1 MAATLPITAATPA
14 AAYRPLYFEALR
26 VDPSGSQVLDIIIA
40 DATLASALACEVGQV
55 VVKHATIIGA
65 VPAVAGQTV
74 HLYQNCGPYGSY
86 VTENGQGIFVIID
99 EVSYS
104 GDLYMVTDAPDLGAF
119 TPSGSPTA
127 SLRIWLNNYTVFCK
141 VSIYTD
147 PSASPVV
154 VYLQGTPN
162 NAGKTGFYIDKVVRN
177 YFNASLHPYALPVGG
192 SLAVQTAH
200 GVTAI
205 FYKLTFAE
213 VYDSGDEVVLD
224 PFDGGTYSGSAI
236 FHTDTTYRTAVN
248 AVHPST
254 FDFEPINP
262 ITPAVL
268 DWSTDGLGGFM
279 VGSNSF
285 KRKFLTCAPRKI
297 TMLATDT
304 FRLHMLT
311 SDTAIGSVDPWTVG
325 FNLRVY
331 DSRTTNFGAIL
342 LDKAI
347 TLTGE
352 TAAFSIAVGPADLG
366 VFTTLTSVYTVV
378 ITNTAGDTFLSET
391 FKITI
396 DSDCKE
402 TTRPLVFLNLLGGI
416 DSFTFTARELDNA
429 DNGESLYTV
438 SARGLTAK
446 VRAWLVRNL
455 LKRGKGATLS
465 KYYAP
470 GTGYDYT
477 ERSYKG
483 CMAVTKLSDSIVAP
497 VIIETTKAQ
506 AASTGGVR
514 GPLII
519 DYRIG
524 RDQTSQQG

>member
-26 VDPSGSQVLDIIIA
+26 VDPSLSDVTYIRPATSGDVTTLGSGL
-40 DATLASALACEVGQV
+40 EVGDILVQ
-55 VVKHATIIGA
+55 HTDWDG
-65 VPAVAGQTV
+65 PVA
-74 HLYQNCGPYGSY
+74 
-86 VTENGQGIFVIID
+86 D
-99 EVSYS
+99 
-104 GDLYMVTDAPDLGAF
+104 TDAGWVLLSDDCLGYAGVHRVLNSF
-119 TPSGSPTA
+119 DDGTDFYTVIESADFGALTFGTA
-127 SLRIWLNNYTVFCK
+127 AHGRVYLNEYTVFCK

-402 TTRPLVFLNLLGGI
+402 TTRPLVFLNLLGGV
-416 DSFTFTARELDNA
+416 DSFTFTARELDSANE
-429 DNGESLYTV
+429 GESLYTV

>member
-26 VDPSGSQVLDIIIA
+26 VDPGLSDVTFIRPATSGDVT
-40 DATLASALACEVGQV
+40 TLGSGLEVGDILVQ
-55 VVKHATIIGA
+55 HTDWDGS
-65 VPAVAGQTV
+65 VA
-74 HLYQNCGPYGSY
+74 
-86 VTENGQGIFVIID
+86 D
-99 EVSYS
+99 
-104 GDLYMVTDAPDLGAF
+104 TDAGWVLLSDDCLGYA
-119 TPSGSPTA
+119 GVH
-127 SLRIWLNNYTVFCK
+127 RVLNSFDDGTDFYTVIESADFGTLTFGTAAHGRVYLNEYTVYCR

-147 PSASPVV
+147 PAESPVV

-192 SLAVQTAH
+192 SSAVQTAH

-205 FYKLTFAE
+205 FYKLEFAE
-213 VYDSGDEVVLD
+213 LYDFAGEVVLD
-224 PFDGGTYSGSAI
+224 PFDGGTYSGSDI
-236 FHTDTTYRTAVN
+236 FHTDTDYRTAVN

-262 ITPAVL
+262 STPAVL
-268 DWSTDGLGGFM
+268 DWSTAGLGGFM
-279 VGSNSF
+279 VGGSGF
-285 KRKFLTCAPRKI
+285 QRKFLTYAPRKI

-304 FRLHMLT
+304 FRLHMVT
-311 SDTAIGSVDPWTVG
+311 SDTAIGSVDPWTVN

-331 DSRTTNFGAIL
+331 DSTVSNFGTIL
-342 LDKAI
+342 LNKAI
-347 TLTGE
+347 TLSGE

-429 DNGESLYTV
+429 NEGESLYTV